1 MLDSAASPTPKSGA
15 PLEEKSGNNGITT
28 SSDASDPSTLE
39 KEEARG
45 QTDSPLVTSATS
57 PNEPPKEYVKPAR
70 AYSVMFFLTLV
81 IFSSS
86 ITNGMITTG
95 LPAIASEIGIPP
107 QTMYWPLAVYSLT
120 AGTCLIAAGTVAD
133 VVGTR
138 RVFLTGTILLS
149 AFTLGCS
156 LSRTGL
162 QLTMFRA
169 MQGIAMALCLPSSV
183 GVICQAIA
191 PGRLRN
197 LAFACTGLGQ
207 PLGFSLGLILAGVFI
222 KTIGWRP
229 GWYLVAGLFFVCF
242 PAGFLV
248 LPRDRLV
255 APPSLRRLRT
265 HVDWPGAAIA
275 SACLAMLAV
284 VLVQLSE
291 NQDHIR
297 EPAVI
302 GMLAASLALIPAF
315 VWWMHAAARRGR
327 PVLIPNALWRRETFS
342 SVCVMVMM
350 SYAVMQTLE
359 LYVTLF
365 FQKVQGLDALQ
376 SSIRLLPSLLI
387 GALLNLTVGLVMHRV
402 SAMWLVFSSSL
413 ACAGAPLLMA
423 LIDPAWPYW
432 YAAFPAQVLHPVCSL
447 GASHR
452 LGLFLTVVS
461 ASCQPMCSSASASS
475 PSVRNSRTTP
485 RRSRGP
491 CSTPWRSLGLQ

>member
-1 MLDSAASPTPKSGA
+1 MIDPAASSTLKSGA
-15 PLEEKSGNNGITT
+15 PLEGKNNANGIPT
-28 SSDASDPSTLE
+28 SSNASDLSTAG
-39 KEEARG
+39 KGEARR
-45 QTDSPLVTSATS
+45 QTDSPLVTTATS
-57 PNEPPKEYVKPAR
+57 SNEPPKEYLKPAR

-95 LPAIASEIGIPP
+95 LPTIASEISIPP
-107 QTMYWPLAVYSLT
+107 RTMYWPLAVYSLT
-120 AGTCLIAAGTVAD
+120 AGTCLIAAGTLAD

-222 KTIGWRP
+222 KTIDWRP
-229 GWYLVAGLFFVCF
+229 GWYLVTGLFFVCF

-327 PVLIPNALWRRETFS
+327 PVLIPNGLWRRVTFS

-365 FQKVQGLDALQ
+365 FQEVQGLDALQ

-387 GALLNLTVGLVMHRV
+387 GAVLNLTVGLVMHRV

-447 GASHR
+447 GIR
-452 LGLFLTVVS
+452 RCRDRYLTGHVLAVS
-461 ASCQPMCSSASASS
+461 RCALL
-475 PSVRNSRTTP
+475 RRP
-485 RRSRGP
+485 RHH
-491 CSTPWRSLGLQ
+491 

>member
-1 MLDSAASPTPKSGA
+1 MLDPAVSNAPKTKT
-15 PLEEKSGNNGITT
+15 PLENNNDNNGITASSKT
-28 SSDASDPSTLE
+28 SEMMTAE
-39 KEEARG
+39 KEESRGRG
-45 QTDSPLVTSATS
+45 QTDSSVTPTTGSS
-57 PNEPPKEYVKPAR
+57 NDPPKEYLKPAR
-70 AYSVMFFLTLV
+70 AYSVMLFLTLV

-95 LPAIASEIGIPP
+95 LPTIASEIGIPP

-120 AGTCLIAAGTVAD
+120 AGICLIAAGTVAD

-138 RVFLTGTILLS
+138 RVFLTGTLLLS

-169 MQGIAMALCLPSSV
+169 MQGVAMALCLPSSV

-222 KTIGWRP
+222 QTIGWRP
-229 GWYLVAGLFFVCF
+229 GWYLVAGIFLLCF
-242 PAGFLV
+242 PVGFLV

-265 HVDWPGAAIA
+265 HVDGPGAALA

-297 EPAVI
+297 DPAVV
-302 GMLAASLALIPAF
+302 GMLSASLALIPAF
-315 VWWMHAAARRGR
+315 VWWMHAAAQRGR
-327 PVLIPNALWRRETFS
+327 PVLIPNRLWRRVTFS

-365 FQKVQGLDALQ
+365 FQQVQGLDALQ
-376 SSIRLLPSLLI
+376 SSVRLLPSLLI
-387 GALLNLTVGLVMHRV
+387 GAVLNLTVGLVMHRV

-423 LIDPAWPYW
+423 LINPAWPYW
-432 YAAFPAQVLHPVCSL
+432 YAAFPAQVLHPVC
-447 GASHR
+447 
-452 LGLFLTVVS
+452 FLWW
-461 ASCQPMCSSASASS
+461 
-475 PSVRNSRTTP
+475 
-485 RRSRGP
+485 
-491 CSTPWRSLGLQ
+491 PWS